1 MTITVLLADDHGVVR
16 AGLRFLLESQPGLSV
31 VGEAT
36 NGHEAVRIA
45 ASLRPQVAVVDIAMP
60 ELNGIE
66 ATHQIRAECP
76 ATQVVILS
84 MYADPEHTYRALRAG
99 ARGYVWKEAA
109 GDELIEAVRA
119 VQAGRRY
126 LSPKIA
132 DQFIDEYLVQ
142 RTQLERE
149 NPLEQLSARE
159 RAVLQLVAEGK
170 TSPEIAERLSLS
182 PKTVDTYRSRIMQ
195 KLGIDD
201 LPHLVLFALRH
212 GIIVAE

>member
-1 MTITVLLADDHGVVR
+1 MTITVVLADDHGVVR

-99 ARGYVWKEAA
+99 ARGYVLKEAA